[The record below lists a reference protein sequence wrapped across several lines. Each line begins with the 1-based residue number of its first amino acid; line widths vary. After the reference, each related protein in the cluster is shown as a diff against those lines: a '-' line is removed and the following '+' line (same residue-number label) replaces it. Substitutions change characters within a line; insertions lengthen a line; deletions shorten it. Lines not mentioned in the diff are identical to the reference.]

1 MRGASSVSTGQVG
14 CSYFDAVVCVY
25 AVPCR
30 CRVLN
35 HHCRCCRL
43 LVYLCAHCVAFAIAL
58 SGAQSPPSFPL
69 YARSLSHSYSLFP
82 IISLFGWLAV
92 YFSFFYYHLGSSGN
106 GICLALESGQ
116 RRLLLWSVQ

>member
-30 CRVLN
+30 CRVPN
-35 HHCRCCRL
+35 HHCCRCRL
-43 LVYLCAHCVAFAIAL
+43 LVSLCAHCVAFAITLAA
-58 SGAQSPPSFPL
+58 AQSPPSFPL
-69 YARSLSHSYSLFP
+69 YARSLSHSYSLFL
-82 IISLFGWLAV
+82 IIFLFGWLAV
-92 YFSFFYYHLGSSGN
+92 YFFIFYYYLGSGGN

-116 RRLLLWSVQ
+116 RRLLPRSVQ